1 MVKFFYDSSK
11 DDIFYKKDGLP
22 NKLEMAQTSSG
33 IKMFGFFQILIL
45 NKSLT
50 QGSVLILDEPE
61 VHLHPKW
68 QLEYAKFLVSLVK
81 GKITVLV
88 NSHSPYMIEALKR
101 YGTQAKISMDFYL
114 ATSVGKQSTIKDVTT
129 HISPIF

>member
-1 MVKFFYDSSK
+1 
-11 DDIFYKKDGLP
+11 
-22 NKLEMAQTSSG
+22 
-33 IKMFGFFQILIL
+33 L

-129 HISPIF
+129 HISPIFEQLSEPFDTFDEMDSQVLQGG